1 MFAAIFAL
9 LTSSLARPAPS
20 VEPLADDVLRRFH
33 DGDATVLAALF
44 KQHAPRAVALMR
56 RKLPSIDAEAAV
68 QEAFVNLLSG
78 PEQRRRF
85 SGGSFAAFLCT
96 LAQRRGIDAWRREQ
110 RYTDGSAAAEPVA
123 EDSSVDDRLA
133 ARELLEKFWQRSVPP
148 AQKDFF
154 RARFL
159 EQQTQVE
166 AADQLRIKRST
177 LATWEKRLTERLR
190 RAVVS
195 GEIAFVAQG

>member
-9 LTSSLARPAPS
+9 LSSSLARLAPLA
-20 VEPLADDVLRRFH
+20 EPLADDVLRRFH

-68 QEAFVNLLSG
+68 QEAFVNLLSSA
-78 PEQRRRF
+78 EQRRRF
-85 SGGSFAAFLCT
+85 TGGAFAAFLCT
-96 LAQRRGIDAWRREQ
+96 LSQRRGIDAWRREQ
-110 RYTDGSAAAEPVA
+110 RYTDEGAAAEPVA
-123 EDSSVDDRLA
+123 EESAADERLA

-154 RARFL
+154 RVRFI

-166 AADQLRIKRST
+166 AADRLQIKRST
-177 LATWEKRLTERLR
+177 LATWEKRLAERLR

-195 GEIAFVAQG
+195 GEVAFVAQG

>member
-1 MFAAIFAL
+1 MLAAIYAL
-9 LTSSLARPAPS
+9 LSSALARAAPL
-20 VEPLADDVLRRFH
+20 VEPLSAEQLRRFH
-33 DGDATVLAALF
+33 DGDAAVLAALF
-44 KQHAPRAVALMR
+44 RAHAPRAVALMR

-78 PEQRRRF
+78 AEQRRRF

-96 LAQRRGIDAWRREQ
+96 LARCRGIDAWRREQ
-110 RYTDGSAAAEPVA
+110 PSAEAEAAGEPVDG
-123 EDSSVDDRLA
+123 DSSVDDRLA

-154 RARFL
+154 KARFI

-166 AADQLRIKRST
+166 AADRLQIKRST

>member
-1 MFAAIFAL
+1 MLAAIFAL
-9 LTSSLARPAPS
+9 LSSALARAAP
-20 VEPLADDVLRRFH
+20 VFEPLSPELLRRFH

-44 KQHAPRAVALMR
+44 RAHAPRAVALMR
-56 RKLPSIDAEAAV
+56 HKLPSIDAEAAV
-68 QEAFVNLLSG
+68 QEAFVNLLSSA
-78 PEQRRRF
+78 EQRRRF
-85 SGGSFAAFLCT
+85 TGGAFAAFLCT
-96 LAQRRGIDAWRREQ
+96 LARCRGIDAWRREQ
-110 RYTDGSAAAEPVA
+110 RYVDESAAGEPIA
-123 EDSSVDDRLA
+123 GDSSVDDRLA

-154 RARFL
+154 QARFI

-166 AADQLRIKRST
+166 AADRLHIKRST
-177 LATWEKRLTERLR
+177 LATWEKRLAERLR

>member
-9 LTSSLARPAPS
+9 LTSSLARLAPLA
-20 VEPLADDVLRRFH
+20 EPLPPDLLRRFH

-78 PEQRRRF
+78 AEQRRRF
-85 SGGSFAAFLCT
+85 TGGSFAAFLCT
-96 LAQRRGIDAWRREQ
+96 LAHRRGIDAWRREQ
-110 RYTDGSAAAEPVA
+110 RYVDETAAAEPIDD
-123 EDSSVDDRLA
+123 ESRVDDRLA

-148 AQKDFF
+148 AQKEYF
-154 RARFL
+154 RARFI

-166 AADQLRIKRST
+166 AADQLQIRRST